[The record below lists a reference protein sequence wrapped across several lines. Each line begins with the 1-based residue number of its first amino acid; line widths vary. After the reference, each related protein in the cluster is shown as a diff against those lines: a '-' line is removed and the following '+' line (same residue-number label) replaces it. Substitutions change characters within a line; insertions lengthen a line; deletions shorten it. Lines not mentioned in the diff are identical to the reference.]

1 MENIHAMDHAVFKKE
16 MGSKVGFVLI
26 LLPSFF
32 FFQSRSW
39 LQALL
44 KLYEGLDE
52 NISRLT
58 TKDVVQVD
66 LIFCYYVF
74 LQFLFSK

>member
-32 FFQSRSW
+32 FSVKVLASSSV
-39 LQALL
+39 QAL
-44 KLYEGLDE
+44 
-52 NISRLT
+52 
-58 TKDVVQVD
+58 
-66 LIFCYYVF
+66 
-74 LQFLFSK
+74 